1 MGNKRTKNQI
11 RRERAKLRKLEK
23 PADVEVNVKPSSE
36 GSKKPDS
43 SHNNQN
49 QHEQD
54 DLEIDDIYSN
64 PLFQVFED
72 VFLKFGKTGTT
83 EEDRSL
89 STRGEVLN
97 GSDTGSD
104 SESDEDDQ
112 EAALSRR
119 QLKQLNKPS
128 LAALKSTVLRPQIV
142 EWNDVDSPDP
152 YLLVHFKSQ
161 VNVIPVPA
169 HWSSKR
175 EYLSSRRGIQKPP
188 FQLPKAIRDT
198 GIQDMRNN
206 NEEKT
211 LKQLQRERV
220 QPRSGK
226 LDIDYQT
233 LYNAFFKHQSKPR
246 LYGFGDVYYEGKE
259 VVDEHIDDAAKIR
272 PGVISE
278 LLRNALGMPE
288 NDLSVPP
295 PWISIMQYIGKPPA
309 YENLIIPGIDTDYSN
324 DGYKPPE
331 SEQADFNDVPK
342 NWGKLVEMASSDEEY
357 DEDEEEDEEDEE
369 NEDVGDADVEDSKG
383 IEEESNSTVHYNVSG
398 NDKPEV
404 DVDVDSDKKVI
415 TEFGRGSAYLNTPE
429 VENVSSD
436 GDNGIQKSLYTV
448 IEEKKETTS
457 GFIQGEKKYVLDNRS
472 QSNGKSNEVEHRERR
487 KPTASAKLATD
498 DFKF

>member
-1 MGNKRTKNQI
+1 MGNKRSKNQI

-23 PADVEVNVKPSSE
+23 PADAAVIMKRGHE
-36 GSKKPDS
+36 GSKKPDV
-43 SHNNQN
+43 SHISRDQHDQN
-49 QHEQD
+49 
-54 DLEIDDIYSN
+54 DLETDDIYSN
-64 PLFQVFED
+64 PLFQEYED
-72 VFLKFGKTGTT
+72 VFLRFGKTGAT
-83 EEDRSL
+83 EVDRSL
-89 STRGEVLN
+89 FTRGEVLN

-112 EAALSRR
+112 KAALSRR
-119 QLKQLNKPS
+119 QLKQLHKPS
-128 LAALKSTVLRPQIV
+128 LVTLKSAVLHPQIV

-175 EYLSSRRGIQKPP
+175 EYLSSRRGFQKPP

-226 LDIDYQT
+226 LDIDYQI

-246 LYGFGDVYYEGKE
+246 LYRFGDVYYEGKE
-259 VVDEHIDDAAKIR
+259 VADEYIDVAAKIR

-278 LLRNALGMPE
+278 QLRIALGMPE

-309 YENLIIPGIDTDYSN
+309 YENLIIPGIDTDYRN
-324 DGYKPPE
+324 DGYKLPE
-331 SEQADFNDVPK
+331 SEQADSNGVFK
-342 NWGKLVEMASSDEEY
+342 NWGKLVELPSSDEEY
-357 DEDEEEDEEDEE
+357 DEDEDE
-369 NEDVGDADVEDSKG
+369 NEDASDGDDDADIEKSKD
-383 IEEESNSTVHYNVSG
+383 IRVESNSNVHYNVFG
-398 NDKPEV
+398 NDKPEL
-404 DVDVDSDKKVI
+404 DDYIDSDKKTV
-415 TEFGRGSAYLNTPE
+415 TEFGRGTAYLSTSG
-429 VENVSSD
+429 VEKLSYESD
-436 GDNGIQKSLYTV
+436 SRVQKSLYTV
-448 IEEKKETTS
+448 IEERAETTG
-457 GFIQGEKKYVLDNRS
+457 GFIQGEKKYDLYNRS
-472 QSNGKSNEVEHRERR
+472 QSDEKSNEAEYTER
-487 KPTASAKLATD
+487 KKANPSTKLATD